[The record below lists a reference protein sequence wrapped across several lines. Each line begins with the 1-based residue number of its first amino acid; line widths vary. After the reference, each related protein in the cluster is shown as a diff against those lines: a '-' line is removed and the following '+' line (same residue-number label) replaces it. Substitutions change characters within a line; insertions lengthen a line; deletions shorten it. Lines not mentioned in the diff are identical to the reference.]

1 MARRKQE
8 PSKMDVLIDE
18 LLKDGVD
25 AEDLFGQD
33 GLLKQLK
40 KRMAERILDTEL
52 TDHLGYEKDA
62 PEGRGSGNSRN
73 GKTTKTS
80 GRIQQIRES

>member
-18 LLKDGVD
+18 LLKDGID
-25 AEDLFGQD
+25 AEDRFGED
-33 GLLKQLK
+33 GLLKQLR
-40 KRMAERILDTEL
+40 KRMAERILETEL

-73 GKTTKTS
+73 GKTTNMLKDMS
-80 GRIQQIRES
+80 

>member
-40 KRMAERILDTEL
+40 KRMAERILETEL

-73 GKTTKTS
+73 GKTTNMLKDMS
-80 GRIQQIRES
+80 

>member
-33 GLLKQLK
+33 GLLKQL
-40 KRMAERILDTEL
+40 LPGV
-52 TDHLGYEKDA
+52 TD
-62 PEGRGSGNSRN
+62 
-73 GKTTKTS
+73 
-80 GRIQQIRES
+80 

>member
-73 GKTTKTS
+73 GKTTNMLKDMS
-80 GRIQQIRES
+80 